1 MMRKSTHALLG
12 TVFLA
17 CSCACEPQASAVADP
32 LRVNG
37 AICSAGALPADLTG
51 LTVGVPAD
59 RPLRVQDADGAPV
72 GIDAVFAEGTDPA
85 FSLLRQP
92 FVADD
97 ATVVPLRIQVLS
109 GTPQGTLVLTPDV
122 GNTCEIVLTATTGA

>member
-1 MMRKSTHALLG
+1 MKTSTHALFG
-12 TVFLA
+12 TVLLA
-17 CSCACEPQASAVADP
+17 CLCACEPQASAVEDP
-32 LRVNG
+32 LRVND
-37 AICSAGALPADLTG
+37 AICGSGTLPADLTG

-59 RPLRVQDADGAPV
+59 RPLRVQEAGGAPV

-92 FVADD
+92 FVAGD

-122 GNTCEIVLTATTGA
+122 GSTCEIVLTATTGG